1 VRYQI
6 DKERGSVRLLGPDAL
21 IVAWADK
28 EDGWVIKYPHESAL
42 TDMAKRESRV
52 IRSLIALSEAYQPER
67 KNSSYPLVLAV
78 LCGTAAACNRLI
90 RADEWGVGVA
100 QPGRPGYGKGDSNAR
115 RVASKG
121 EKRRR
126 KPYVRTTTA

>member
-21 IVAWADK
+21 IVAWADR
-28 EDGWVIKYPHESAL
+28 EDGWTIKYPHESAL
-42 TDMAKRESRV
+42 TDMAKRENRV

-100 QPGRPGYGKGDSNAR
+100 QPGRPGYGTGDSNAR

-121 EKRRR
+121 KKRRR
-126 KPYVRTTTA
+126 KPYVRTATA